1 MQGLAITAAN
11 VGPVLAPVIGG
22 ALVSRAGWHWVFWFL
37 LISGGVVL
45 IAILLF
51 LPETARNIVVNGKTL
66 PPKWGRPLVFSIFGI
81 LIPKAS
87 QSAKV
92 EPPRERPARVLNPLR
107 SFRILFYKDSFLVL
121 LVSGVFYLIYYCVQA
136 SITNHLKEIYGFEE
150 SVIGACY
157 LAIGAGV
164 IIGGFVNGK
173 LVDILIDLFLANKL
187 PGKLM
192 NYNYKRQAQE
202 IGHRV
207 DTVNGDD
214 LRQFPIEQARTR
226 SMMLLNVAH
235 LATLAAYG
243 WLLQKRVVSNCQ

>member
-173 LVDILIDLFLANKL
+173 L
-187 PGKLM
+187 M